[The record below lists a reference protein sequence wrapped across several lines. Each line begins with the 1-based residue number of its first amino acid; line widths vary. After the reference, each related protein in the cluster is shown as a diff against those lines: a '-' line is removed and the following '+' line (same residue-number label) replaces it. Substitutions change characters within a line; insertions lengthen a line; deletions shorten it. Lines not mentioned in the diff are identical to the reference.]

1 MKQIFLANRIFFIAY
16 SIWLLIATMLCYA
29 YSQATL
35 SMYIN
40 SIQFPG
46 LDSFAKYFT
55 HVGDG
60 LFAVILSILLLVY
73 DRKIGILVILS
84 YLMSSGITQ
93 ALKHTLY
100 ADAGRPIQFF
110 GGTTIVHFIEG
121 VSLHA
126 HNSFP
131 SGHTTSIFALC
142 SMLAFAFKKYS
153 NQVLLFSIA
162 LVVGLTRVY
171 LLEHYLIDVL
181 AGSFIGVLS
190 SILLYYWLKDKALF
204 KK

>member
-1 MKQIFLANRIFFIAY
+1 MKQIFQANRIFFIAY
-16 SIWLLIATMLCYA
+16 SIWLLLAAVFCYA

-40 SIQFPG
+40 SFQFSG

-60 LFAVILSILLLVY
+60 LFAVVVSVLLFVY

-84 YLMSSGITQ
+84 YLMSAGITQ

-110 GGTTIVHFIEG
+110 GGTSIVHFIEG

-131 SGHTTSIFALC
+131 SGQTTSIFALC

-153 NQVLLFSIA
+153 NQVFQSI
-162 LVVGLTRVY
+162 
-171 LLEHYLIDVL
+171 
-181 AGSFIGVLS
+181 
-190 SILLYYWLKDKALF
+190 
-204 KK
+204 

>member
-1 MKQIFLANRIFFIAY
+1 MKQIFQANRIFFIAY
-16 SIWLLIATMLCYA
+16 SIWLLLAAVFCYA

-40 SIQFPG
+40 SFQFSG

-60 LFAVILSILLLVY
+60 LFAVVVSVLLFVY

-84 YLMSSGITQ
+84 YLMSAGITQ

-110 GGTTIVHFIEG
+110 GGTSIVHFIEG

-171 LLEHYLIDVL
+171 LLQHYLIDVL